1 MGTKVQ
7 NPIEMRFIE
16 TVLRDREVLSCPM
29 KRVMLLRWT
38 YHPLVPQ
45 RLEIFELPL
54 GGVVALGVGFVEHL
68 GSANPDRIW
77 KISHSCLGK

>member
-1 MGTKVQ
+1 
-7 NPIEMRFIE
+7 
-16 TVLRDREVLSCPM
+16 M

-54 GGVVALGVGFVEHL
+54 GGVVALGVGLVKHL
-68 GSANPDRIW
+68 GGADPENISKY
-77 KISHSCLGK
+77 KIKTIFHHRH